1 MFNKNIIVSGNV
13 GFGGQSQKYN
23 LNGNLFTVGY
33 ETPALKI
40 LTDFFGLTFGEFVS
54 ISSNRKLD
62 IFYNILPVGK

>member
-1 MFNKNIIVSGNV
+1 MFNKNVEASGSGDFV
-13 GFGGQSQKYN
+13 RQSQKYN
-23 LNGNLFTVGY
+23 LNGSLFTVGY